1 MLDQV
6 CQLARNAGDAIMQ
19 VYDGTKPMDVVSK
32 ADNSPVTAADI
43 AAHTVIMD
51 GLRTLTPDIPVLSE
65 EDPPGWEVRQHW
77 QRYWLVDPLDGTKEF
92 IKRNGEFTV
101 NIALID
107 HGKPILGVVYAPVM
121 NVMYSVAEGKAWKEE
136 CGVRKQIQVR
146 DARPPLVVIS
156 RSHADA
162 ELKEYLQ
169 QLGEHQTTSIGS
181 SLKFCLVAEGQA
193 QLYPRFGPTNIWDTA
208 AGHAV
213 AAAAGAHVHD
223 WQLSEEDPPGWEVRQ
238 HWQRYWLV
246 DPLDGTKEFIKR
258 NGEFTVNIA
267 LIDHG
272 KPILGVV
279 YAPVMNVM
287 YSVAEGKAWKEE
299 CGVRK
304 QIQVRDARPP
314 LVVISRS
321 HADAELKEYL
331 QQLGEHQT
339 TSIGSSLKFCL
350 VAEGQAQLYP
360 RFGPTNIWDTA
371 AGHAVAAAAGA
382 HVHDWQG
389 KPLDYTPRES
399 FLNPGFRVSIY

>member
-121 NVMYSVAEGKAWKEE
+121 NIMYSA
-136 CGVRKQIQVR
+136 
-146 DARPPLVVIS
+146 
-156 RSHADA
+156 
-162 ELKEYLQ
+162 
-169 QLGEHQTTSIGS
+169 
-181 SLKFCLVAEGQA
+181 
-193 QLYPRFGPTNIWDTA
+193 
-208 AGHAV
+208 
-213 AAAAGAHVHD
+213 
-223 WQLSEEDPPGWEVRQ
+223 
-238 HWQRYWLV
+238 
-246 DPLDGTKEFIKR
+246 
-258 NGEFTVNIA
+258 
-267 LIDHG
+267 
-272 KPILGVV
+272 
-279 YAPVMNVM
+279 
-287 YSVAEGKAWKEE
+287 AEGKAWKEE

-399 FLNPGFRVSIY
+399 FPESGIQSVYLLINLCSRSITCCTSSCVSAPSLAHCTRPSLSSTTTAELSSSSCQAPRATPLLSTINCDQG

>member
-121 NVMYSVAEGKAWKEE
+121 NVMYSAAEGKAWKEE

-146 DARPPLVVIS
+146 DARP
-156 RSHADA
+156 
-162 ELKEYLQ
+162 
-169 QLGEHQTTSIGS
+169 
-181 SLKFCLVAEGQA
+181 
-193 QLYPRFGPTNIWDTA
+193 
-208 AGHAV
+208 
-213 AAAAGAHVHD
+213 
-223 WQLSEEDPPGWEVRQ
+223 
-238 HWQRYWLV
+238 
-246 DPLDGTKEFIKR
+246 
-258 NGEFTVNIA
+258 
-267 LIDHG
+267 
-272 KPILGVV
+272 
-279 YAPVMNVM
+279 
-287 YSVAEGKAWKEE
+287 
-299 CGVRK
+299 
-304 QIQVRDARPP
+304 
-314 LVVISRS
+314 
-321 HADAELKEYL
+321 
-331 QQLGEHQT
+331 
-339 TSIGSSLKFCL
+339 KFCL